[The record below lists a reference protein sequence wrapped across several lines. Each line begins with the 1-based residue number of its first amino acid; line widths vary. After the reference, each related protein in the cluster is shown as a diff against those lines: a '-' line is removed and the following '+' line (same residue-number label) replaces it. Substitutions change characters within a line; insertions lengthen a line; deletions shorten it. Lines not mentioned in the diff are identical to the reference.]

1 MTKPNLLKILNSETR
16 NSKNLD
22 AFFGLFLG
30 YSFIL
35 VGIIVWLR
43 WVFRITHLEFNQ
55 SIYILIVSN
64 ITVWA
69 GLYLIFASNRL
80 KNGIQQDLKKQKIS
94 VLKKKKE

>member
-35 VGIIVWLR
+35 VGIIVWLG
-43 WVFRITHLEFNQ
+43 WAFRITHLEFNQ
-55 SIYILIVSN
+55 SILFLQVID
-64 ITVWA
+64 
-69 GLYLIFASNRL
+69 F
-80 KNGIQQDLKKQKIS
+80 KIEFS
-94 VLKKKKE
+94 KT

>member
-43 WVFRITHLEFNQ
+43 WAFRITHLEFNQ
-55 SIYILIVSN
+55 SIYILMKNAQKSPYFN
-64 ITVWA
+64 A
-69 GLYLIFASNRL
+69 GMDRAKLT
-80 KNGIQQDLKKQKIS
+80 
-94 VLKKKKE
+94 

>member
-43 WVFRITHLEFNQ
+43 WAFRITHLEFNQ
-55 SIYILIVSN
+55 SIYILMKNARKSPYFN
-64 ITVWA
+64 A
-69 GLYLIFASNRL
+69 GMDRAKLT
-80 KNGIQQDLKKQKIS
+80 
-94 VLKKKKE
+94 